1 MTTLKAEKRSID
13 VRAKKLRREGF
24 VTGNL
29 FGREI
34 ESSIPL
40 KMSAREVES
49 LLKTNRKGSQIL
61 LVVEGKTYHVL
72 IKDVQY
78 NSMKH
83 CVDEIDF
90 QALVSGQKVHSVA
103 EIMLQN
109 HEKVSTGVLEEL
121 LKEISY
127 KALPEDLVDR
137 VIVDVGD
144 MRVGDTIRVKDL
156 AIAANNKIEVLTDL
170 DEAVVTVAA
179 VKNQIPEEE
188 TETEE

>member
-40 KMSAREVES
+40 KMSAREIES

>member
-1 MTTLKAEKRSID
+1 MNTLKAEKRSID

-34 ESSIPL
+34 ASSIPL
-40 KMSAREVES
+40 KMSAREIES

-61 LVVEGKTYHVL
+61 LTVEGKTYHVL
-72 IKDVQY
+72 IKDIQY

-90 QALVSGQKVHSVA
+90 QGLVSGQKVHSVA
-103 EIMLQN
+103 EILLQN

-127 KALPEDLVDR
+127 KALPEDLVDQ

-156 AIAANNKIEVLTDL
+156 AIAANDKIEVLTDL

-179 VKNQIPEEE
+179 VKNQISEEE

>member
-40 KMSAREVES
+40 KMSAREIES

-61 LVVEGKTYHVL
+61 LTVEGKTYHVL
-72 IKDVQY
+72 IKDIQY

-90 QALVSGQKVHSVA
+90 QGLVSGQKVHSVA
-103 EIMLQN
+103 EILLQN

-127 KALPEDLVDR
+127 KALPEDLVDQ

-156 AIAANNKIEVLTDL
+156 AIAANDKIEVLTDL

>member
-40 KMSAREVES
+40 KMSAREIES
-49 LLKTNRKGSQIL
+49 LLKMNRKGSQIL

-144 MRVGDTIRVKDL
+144 MSVGDTIRVKDL

>member
-40 KMSAREVES
+40 KISAREVES

>member
-1 MTTLKAEKRSID
+1 ML
-13 VRAKKLRREGF
+13 G
-24 VTGNL
+24 
-29 FGREI
+29 
-34 ESSIPL
+34 
-40 KMSAREVES
+40 
-49 LLKTNRKGSQIL
+49 
-61 LVVEGKTYHVL
+61 
-72 IKDVQY
+72 
-78 NSMKH
+78 
-83 CVDEIDF
+83 
-90 QALVSGQKVHSVA
+90 HSY
-103 EIMLQN
+103 IIYKN

-127 KALPEDLVDR
+127 KALPEDLVDQ

-156 AIAANNKIEVLTDL
+156 AIAANDKIEVLTDL

>member
-1 MTTLKAEKRSID
+1 MNVK
-13 VRAKKLRREGF
+13 AKKLRREGF

-40 KMSAREVES
+40 KMSAREIES

-72 IKDVQY
+72 IKDIQY

-103 EIMLQN
+103 EVVLQN
-109 HEKVSTGVLEEL
+109 HEKVNTGVLEEL

-144 MRVGDTIRVKDL
+144 MRAGDTIRVKDL

>member
-1 MTTLKAEKRSID
+1 MNTLKAEKRSID

-40 KMSAREVES
+40 KMSAREIES

-61 LVVEGKTYHVL
+61 LAVEGKTYHVL
-72 IKDVQY
+72 IKDIQY

-127 KALPEDLVDR
+127 KALPEDLVDQ

-156 AIAANNKIEVLTDL
+156 AIAANDKIEVLTDL

>member
-1 MTTLKAEKRSID
+1 
-13 VRAKKLRREGF
+13 
-24 VTGNL
+24 
-29 FGREI
+29 
-34 ESSIPL
+34 
-40 KMSAREVES
+40 
-49 LLKTNRKGSQIL
+49 
-61 LVVEGKTYHVL
+61 
-72 IKDVQY
+72 
-78 NSMKH
+78 MKH

-156 AIAANNKIEVLTDL
+156 AIAGNNKIEVLTDL